1 MESLVDRIIRAGKLD
16 IDLYR
21 EVKADPNALGPAMNV
36 VVISSL
42 AAGIGSLQLGI
53 KGFLVGTVA
62 AFAGWFIWALVIYIV
77 GAKILPEPR
86 TNASLGQFLR
96 VVGFASA
103 PGIIRLLA
111 GIPYLGGFVIFAA
124 SLWILTAMIMATRQA
139 LDYEG
144 VWRAAGVCL
153 LGWLIQGM
161 AIAPF
166 LIMLSAE

>member
-53 KGFLVGTVA
+53 MGFLVGTVA

-86 TNASLGQFLR
+86 TNASLSQFLR

>member
-1 MESLVDRIIRAGKLD
+1 MESLVARIIRAGKLD

-53 KGFLVGTVA
+53 MGFLVGTVA

-86 TNASLGQFLR
+86 TNASLSQFLR